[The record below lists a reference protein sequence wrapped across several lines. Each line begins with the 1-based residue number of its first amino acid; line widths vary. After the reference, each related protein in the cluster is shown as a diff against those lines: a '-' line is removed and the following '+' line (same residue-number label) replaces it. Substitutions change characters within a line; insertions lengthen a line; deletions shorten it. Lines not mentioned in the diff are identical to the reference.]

1 MQAIGQHAGN
11 HWSEQYVGTP
21 YTALNCAQLVA
32 HALRT
37 HFDRD
42 DIALTLEGYKQHGE
56 GTLERS
62 AAIKGHR
69 GDVATRADS
78 NLLTTSEMDGYGV
91 VLQVGVKLQHMGL
104 LAVVNNC
111 AYVLHTTRKSG
122 AVLERIDRVARVY
135 TIEGFYKWNEK

>member
-1 MQAIGQHAGN
+1 MNSIGKQAGA
-11 HWSEQYVGTP
+11 HWAEQYVGTP

-42 DIALTLEGYKQHGE
+42 DLALTLEGYKQHGE
-56 GTLERS
+56 GTAERS

-69 GDVATRADS
+69 GDVASRVDTQAVS
-78 NLLTTSEMDGYGV
+78 ISELDGCGV

-104 LAVVNNC
+104 VAAINGC
-111 AYVLHTTRKSG
+111 IFILHTTRKSG
-122 AVLERIDRVARVY
+122 AVLERLDRVSRVY
-135 TIEGFYKWNEK
+135 KIEGFYQWNEK